1 MHIPTYFIPI
11 TTKAPKVAKRGEVTL
26 EKADSNPDIAKQT
39 ANSHVIMYD
48 KRENKDRRQR
58 QVKTL
63 LDTRSGR
70 DRRYDKNNP
79 PIDIKA

>member
-11 TTKAPKVAKRGEVTL
+11 TTKAPKPAKRGEVTL
-26 EKADSNPDIAKQT
+26 EKGDSNPDVAKQA
-39 ANSHVIMYD
+39 ANSHVLMYD
-48 KRENKDRRQR
+48 KRENKERRKR

-70 DRRYDKNNP
+70 DRRYDKKNP
-79 PIDIKA
+79 SIDTKA